1 MLNQIIKPVDELN
14 FSVKKDANQQEVR
27 NYIETYFPTR
37 SGCELKELSRV
48 FHIINDNI
56 ETAYGRGLSYCII
69 PLNEFVKCI
78 VPQSVSVITNMRMI
92 NDIETELKLKGYKY
106 TFVTTSKFDKNPRF
120 IAISLNNNNDDNE
133 EMYNEIRNVKKQ
145 YKKNDCKIIATIS
158 LIVAILML
166 LAII

>member
-56 ETAYGRGLSYCII
+56 ETACGRGLSYCII
-69 PLNEFVKCI
+69 PLNEIVKCI

-120 IAISLNNNNDDNE
+120 IAISLNNDNDVNE
-133 EMYNEIRNVKKQ
+133 EMYDEIRNVKKQ
-145 YKKNDCKIIATIS
+145 YKKNDCKILATIS
-158 LIVAILML
+158 ILVSLLILIASI
-166 LAII
+166 